1 MSWKCGSISLGTPII
16 IKKGSIKAIVVV
28 KEGVFFPAIMIKKR
42 EHTIGYNQ
50 LESALLYLII
60 NVEMMRFSSH

>member
-50 LESALLYLII
+50 LESSIKGEHYCI
-60 NVEMMRFSSH
+60 SSLTLK